1 MVTST
6 PKSASASIDDE
17 AHLSQPGACQRLGRP
32 RCRVLPRDWQG
43 LHKQL
48 HDAKENEA
56 ARTTL
61 HLFSLTHRPKF
72 TTTPCSGAWVRG
84 ETDGRIIET
93 HLAEDDVPYVNL
105 GGLLLDRVDPI
116 LRCYSLEGGARC
128 HTEAR
133 TTLKRLGPCQ
143 ATNGH
148 RKCGAAA
155 CRMTPPLRDLNIVGN
170 VGR

>member
-1 MVTST
+1 MEGTDRDELYWCNADTAENRKDAAHEASRAGDGNQYTFRGQLAAAKREEISRSCAPST
-6 PKSASASIDDE
+6 TI
-17 AHLSQPGACQRLGRP
+17 
-32 RCRVLPRDWQG
+32 
-43 LHKQL
+43 
-48 HDAKENEA
+48 
-56 ARTTL
+56 
-61 HLFSLTHRPKF
+61 RPKF
-72 TTTPCSGAWVRG
+72 TTPCSGAWVRG

-116 LRCYSLEGGARC
+116 LRCYSLDGGARC